1 MRDAGFARAV
11 GDYLEAERAAIDEE
25 IEVLTEYGP
34 FKKTEVEEQE

>member
-1 MRDAGFARAV
+1 MRDAGFTRAV